1 MFVRYFVELPL
12 AREIVAERME
22 ADPQTWLP
30 PIVGAASER
39 GDALLAEV
47 GFGERPR
54 IARRV
59 DVETGPVARLGVTTL
74 LPLAWKASS
83 AASLFPLLTAHLEVA
98 EIVPTRTQLA
108 ISAVYEPPLGLL
120 GRAAD
125 RALLHRVAE
134 ATVKDFLDRVAARLS
149 EGAGTPSAPSLGS
162 MPP

>member
-12 AREIVAERME
+12 APEIVAERLE
-22 ADPQTWLP
+22 AEPQTWLP
-30 PIVGAASER
+30 PIAGSASER

-59 DVETGPVARLGVTTL
+59 VVETGPIARLGGTTV
-74 LPLAWKASS
+74 LPLTWEASGRTG
-83 AASLFPLLTAHLEVA
+83 LFPRLSADLEVA
-98 EIVPTRTQLA
+98 AILPTRTQLA
-108 ISAVYEPPLGLL
+108 ISAVYEPPLGLV

-134 ATVKDFLDRVAARLS
+134 ATLKDFLDRVATRLS
-149 EGAGTPSAPSLGS
+149 EGAVDAPPAPVSG
-162 MPP
+162 

>member
-12 AREIVAERME
+12 GHEIVAERLE

-30 PIVGAASER
+30 AIAGSARDR

-59 DVETGPVARLGVTTL
+59 VIETGPVARLGATTVLPLTWEASSGTAL
-74 LPLAWKASS
+74 LPR
-83 AASLFPLLTAHLEVA
+83 LTADIEVA
-98 EIVPTRTQLA
+98 PIVPTRTQLA
-108 ISAVYEPPLGLL
+108 ISAVYEPPLGLV

-134 ATVKDFLDRVAARLS
+134 ATLKDFLDRVAARL
-149 EGAGTPSAPSLGS
+149 AGRPEQERPAPVSG
-162 MPP
+162 